1 MAFAADFSI
10 VCPACGDNGDAHRL
24 GLDADFGWRD
34 FGQRPIRGEVMKQQL
49 KVAGL
54 AVLLGAMAG
63 QASADDKIRV
73 GVILTLSGPAAV
85 LGQQARDG
93 FALAVKDLGGKMA
106 GKDVEV
112 VVVDDELKPD
122 VAVTKVKGL
131 LERDKV
137 DFVVGP
143 IFSNV
148 LGAIHKPVVESKTF
162 LISPNAGPS
171 SFAGKECS
179 PFFYVTSYQNDQ
191 IHEILGKVAQDR
203 GYKKVYVLVPNYQA
217 GKDSAAGFKLDYKG
231 EIVEE
236 SYVPLNTLDF
246 QAELSKIAS
255 MKPDAVFTFM
265 PGGMGVNLVKQ
276 YKQAGLVD
284 RIPFL
289 SAFTVDES
297 TLPAQQDAATGM
309 FGGANWAPNLD
320 NPQSKKFVAAYEAAY
335 NAIPATYA
343 FQSYDAAMLIDSAVK
358 AVKGDLSNKD
368 AVAAALKKAD
378 FTSLRGGFKFNTNGY
393 PIQDF
398 YLTKV
403 AKRPDGKFQTEIVEK
418 VFSNSADHYAKDCAG
433 K

>member
-1 MAFAADFSI
+1 MI
-10 VCPACGDNGDAHRL
+10 QWKL
-24 GLDADFGWRD
+24 
-34 FGQRPIRGEVMKQQL
+34 
-49 KVAGL
+49 AGL
-54 AVLLGAMAG
+54 AVLLGVAVQPALA
-63 QASADDKIRV
+63 QDKIKV
-73 GVILTLSGPAAV
+73 GVIVTLSGPAAG

-93 FALAVKDLGGKMA
+93 FALAVKDLGGKMN

-112 VVVDDELKPD
+112 IAVDAELKQD
-122 VAVTKVKGL
+122 GAVTKIKGL

-143 IFSNV
+143 IFSNI
-148 LGAIHKPVVESKTF
+148 LQAIHKPVIDNKTF

-171 SFAGKECS
+171 SYAGKECS

-191 IHEILGKVAQDR
+191 VHEVLGKVAQDR
-203 GYKKVYVLVPNYQA
+203 GYKRVYLLVPNYQA
-217 GKDSAAGFKLDYKG
+217 GRDSVAGFKLDYKG

-236 SYVPLNTLDF
+236 SYMPLGSLDF
-246 QAELSKIAS
+246 QPELSKIS
-255 MKPDAVFTFM
+255 SLKPDAVFTFM

-276 YKQAGLVD
+276 YRQAGLAD
-284 RIPFL
+284 SIPVL

-297 TLPAQQDAATGM
+297 TLPAQQDAAVGM

-320 NPQSKKFVAAYEAAY
+320 NPQSKKFVASYEAAY
-335 NAIPATYA
+335 NSVPGTYA
-343 FQSYDAAMLIDSAVK
+343 MQAYDAAMLIDSAVK
-358 AVKGDLSNKD
+358 AVKADLSNKD

-378 FTSLRGGFKFNTNGY
+378 FASLRGGFKFSANGY

-403 AKRPDGKFQTEIVEK
+403 VKRPDGKFQTEIVQK
-418 VFSNSADHYAKDCAG
+418 VFENYGDRYAKECTAG